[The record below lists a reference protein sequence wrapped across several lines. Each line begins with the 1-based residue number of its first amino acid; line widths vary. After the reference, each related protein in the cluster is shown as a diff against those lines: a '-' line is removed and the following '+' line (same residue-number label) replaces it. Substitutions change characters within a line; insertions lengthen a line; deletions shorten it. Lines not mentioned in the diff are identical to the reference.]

1 MSVEFSAKISMLR
14 KEMGVTQRKA
24 AEELGISQAL
34 LSHYEKG
41 IRECNLDFVKRAS
54 AYYGVSSDYLL
65 GITESKKGMTDL
77 YALDTIEGDDEASP
91 KTIIRALLYLSERL
105 THAEE
110 SEVHFFADYFS
121 LAIQKYEAAFTN
133 VAIKNIILNRLC
145 EESLL
150 EVIKQDR
157 RNAPALTDPTT
168 AYSTIINNAQRQL
181 EETAKQLLQ

>member
-54 AYYGVSSDYLL
+54 SYYGVSSDYLL

-77 YALDTIEGDDEASP
+77 YALNSIESDDTPSP
-91 KTIIRALLYLSERL
+91 KTIIRALLYLAERL
-105 THAEE
+105 THADENE
-110 SEVHFFADYFS
+110 AQFFSDYFS
-121 LAIQKYEAAFTN
+121 LMIQKYEAALTDTP
-133 VAIKNIILNRLC
+133 IKNTVLNRMC

-150 EVIKQDR
+150 DNIKKER
-157 RNAPALTDPTT
+157 RNAPALTDPTA
-168 AYSTIINNAQRQL
+168 AYRTVINNAQQQI
-181 EETAKQLLQ
+181 EKAAKQLLQ